1 MQKGTPMRRILPV
14 LLLPL
19 VALSLGPAPAHARQD
34 GPFTIERFSLDN
46 GMQVW
51 VQPREDSQSVA
62 AMLVF
67 RVGSRYEDRSQSGIS
82 HFVEHM
88 LFTGTERWS
97 EDEIKTAITRR
108 GGHWNG
114 WTGYERTTYFAQVSA
129 QDTELALDW
138 LSEIAFRSTFPDD
151 KVDKERGVI
160 FQEKSGRYGWLI
172 NTLDSWGLGYELD
185 RDLRRALYPGS
196 SLGQR
201 IIGEDDSLDGMDRA
215 ALLAYYQRYYT
226 PANATLVLVGRV
238 TPGEIRDLVA
248 RTFGSIPTG
257 ERSRNPAPV
266 PSTPTG
272 PLQVAVRGPML
283 TEQTTLELGART
295 VGRNNPDRWSLEVL
309 GEMLGQELTQEI
321 RYKRGLVYGLW
332 AYNNS
337 FDDTGYFEIG
347 TTSAGDKRQEIQ
359 QVIQERLAT
368 LRAGTIDPQ
377 RVDEARAALVGRW
390 ALAMEDN
397 VARASYL
404 AEWTS
409 LLDSGVPLPDYPA
422 LINAVTSD
430 DLVRVGQRYFTPE
443 ASYVALHQPI
453 ITVATGGVWGGALV
467 GAGALW
473 WGWRR
478 WRRRRRMRNE

>member
-1 MQKGTPMRRILPV
+1 MRRILPT

-19 VALSLGPAPAHARQD
+19 VALSFGPVAAQAQPD
-34 GPFTIERFSLDN
+34 GPFAIERFSLDN

-88 LFTGTERWS
+88 LFTGTDRWS
-97 EDEIKTAITRR
+97 EDEIKALITRR
-108 GGHWNG
+108 GGYWNG
-114 WTGYERTTYFAQVSA
+114 WTGFERTTYFAQVSA
-129 QDTELALDW
+129 QDTALALDW
-138 LSEIAFRSTFPDD
+138 LAEIAFRSTFPDD

-172 NTLDSWGLGYELD
+172 NTFDSWGLGYELD

-201 IIGEDDSLDGMDRA
+201 IIGEDDSLDRIDRA
-215 ALLAYYQRYYT
+215 ALLGYYQRYYT

-238 TPGEIRDLVA
+238 APGEIRDLVA
-248 RTFGSIPTG
+248 RAFGPIPAG
-257 ERSRNPAPV
+257 SRVENPAPV
-266 PSTPTG
+266 PTSPAG
-272 PLQVAVRGPML
+272 PLQVAVRGPLL
-283 TEQTTLELGART
+283 TEQTTLEIGART
-295 VGRNNPDRWSLEVL
+295 VGRSDPDRWALEVL
-309 GEMLGQELTQEI
+309 GEMLGQELTEEI

-347 TTSAGDKRQEIQ
+347 TTSADDKRAEIQ
-359 QVIQERLAT
+359 QVIEERLAT
-368 LRAGTIDPQ
+368 LQAGKIDPQ
-377 RVDEARAALVGRW
+377 RVDEARAARVGRW

-397 VARASYL
+397 VARASYM

-409 LLDSGVPLPDYPA
+409 LLGAGEPLPDYPA
-422 LINAVTSD
+422 LINAVTVD
-430 DLVRVGQRYFTPE
+430 DLVRVAQRYFKPE
-443 ASYVALHQPI
+443 ASFVAVHQPI
-453 ITVATGGVWGGALV
+453 VTVATGGVWGGALV

-478 WRRRRRMRNE
+478 WRQKQRMNE